1 MTKVKIC
8 GLQEIEH
15 VWAASGADA
24 VGFVFAPSSRRISV
38 EKASR
43 LAAELPESTEKI
55 GVFVNA
61 ELKEILDAIE
71 KVPLTLVQLHGDE
84 TNDLIRSIPVKVIQ
98 AFSVRDQDDVKKL
111 KRSIADYVLVDAPGT
126 QFRGGSGK
134 TFDWNLLDK
143 ASIESSRLVLAG
155 GLDAGNVSLA
165 IGRTAPYMVDV
176 SSGVET
182 EGKKDAEKIKTFI
195 KIVKGDSMQQA
206 EGTNKETGFFGRFG
220 GQFVPETLM
229 KAVKELEAAY
239 AEAKDDP
246 EFQASYHSY
255 LKEYVGREQP
265 LTFAARLT
273 EAWGGP
279 KVYLKREDLNH
290 TGAHKI
296 NNAIG
301 QALLAIRMGKRKI
314 VAETGAGQHGVAT
327 ATICALLDLECVIF
341 MGEEDI
347 RRQQLNVFRMKLL
360 GARVES
366 VTKGSATLKDAV
378 NEALRYWVTN
388 VGDTHYLIGSALGPH
403 PFPTMV
409 RDFQSVI
416 GKETREQ
423 ILGKEGRLPDVIL
436 ACIGGGS
443 NAIGM
448 FHPFVE
454 DQSVRLIGVEA
465 AGEGVDTARHAAT
478 LTKGTEGVLHG
489 AYMKLLQDENGQVQ
503 EAHSISA
510 GLDYP
515 GVGPEHVYLEDIGR
529 VEYKAITDEEALAS
543 VISLSRLEGI
553 IPALES
559 AHAVAEAEKTAAAM
573 GPEEILIICVS
584 GRGDKDMATYAEK
597 LEGLA

>member
-8 GLQEIEH
+8 GLMEPQH
-15 VWAASGADA
+15 VKAAAGADA
-24 VGFVFAPSSRRISV
+24 IGFVFAPSKRRVSIEQAAGLAKHAPADV
-38 EKASR
+38 ER
-43 LAAELPESTEKI
+43 I

-61 ELKEILDAIE
+61 SLEDIE
-71 KVPLTLVQLHGDE
+71 RAVREVPLTMVQLHGDE
-84 TNDLIRSIPVKVIQ
+84 PDELVRSISVPVIQ
-98 AFSVRDQDDVKKL
+98 AFSIRNTEDAARL
-111 KRSIADYVLVDAPGT
+111 KGSGADFVLVDAPGT
-126 QFRGGSGK
+126 DYRGGSGHV
-134 TFDWNLLDK
+134 FDWSLLEGAD
-143 ASIESSRLVLAG
+143 IETSRLIVAG
-155 GLDAGNVSLA
+155 GLNPGNVNAA
-165 IGRTAPYMVDV
+165 IRQTAPYMVDV

-182 EGKKDAEKIKTFI
+182 DGRKDTMKITEFI
-195 KIVKGDSMQQA
+195 RKAKGDSMQQA
-206 EGTNKETGFFGRFG
+206 VEKTGFFGKYG

-229 KAVKELEAAY
+229 KAVKELEDAY
-239 AEAKDDP
+239 AEAKADP
-246 EFQASYHSY
+246 AFQEEYHTY

-265 LTFAARLT
+265 LTFAKRLT

-296 NNAIG
+296 NNALG
-301 QALLAIRMGKRKI
+301 QALLAMRMGKRKI

-327 ATICALLDLECVIF
+327 ATVCALFDLECVIF

-347 RRQQLNVFRMKLL
+347 KRQQLNVFRMKLL

-388 VGDTHYLIGSALGPH
+388 VEDTHYLIGSALGPH

-416 GKETREQ
+416 GEETRRQ
-423 ILGKEGRLPDVIL
+423 IVEHEGRLPDAIL
-436 ACIGGGS
+436 ACVGGGS

-448 FHPFVE
+448 FYPFLKDE
-454 DQSVRLIGVEA
+454 AVRLIGVEA
-465 AGEGVDTARHAAT
+465 SGEGLDTDKHAAT
-478 LTKGTEGVLHG
+478 MSKGTEGVLHG
-489 AYMKLLQDENGQVQ
+489 AFMKLLQSESGQVL
-503 EAHSISA
+503 EAHSVSA

-515 GVGPEHVYLEDIGR
+515 GIGPEHAYLADIGR
-529 VEYKAITDEEALAS
+529 VEYVAITDAEALEA
-543 VISLSRLEGI
+543 VVTFSRLEGI

-559 AHAVAEAEKTAAAM
+559 AHAISQAEKTAKEMSAD
-573 GPEEILIICVS
+573 EILVICVS
-584 GRGDKDMATYAEK
+584 GRGDKDMATYAER

>member
-8 GLQEIEH
+8 GLQEEVH
-15 VWAASGADA
+15 VRAASAADA
-24 VGFVFAPSSRRISV
+24 AGFVFAPSRRRVTV
-38 EKASR
+38 EQAAH
-43 LAAELPESTEKI
+43 LADELPGSVEKI

-61 ELKEILDAIE
+61 ELDEVLAAVRE
-71 KVPLTLVQLHGDE
+71 VPLTMVQLHGDE
-84 TNDLIRSIPVKVIQ
+84 TDEFIRSIPVKVIQ
-98 AFSVRDQDDVKKL
+98 AFSVRDIEDVKKL
-111 KRSIADYVLVDAPGT
+111 EKSIADYVLVDAPGID
-126 QFRGGSGK
+126 FRGGSGR
-134 TFDWNLLDK
+134 TFDWSLLEK
-143 ASIESSRLVLAG
+143 SSIDPARLIVAG
-155 GLDAGNVSLA
+155 GLDSANVGQA
-165 IGRTAPYMVDV
+165 IGSLAPYMVDV

-182 EGKKDAEKIKTFI
+182 KGKKDADKIKSFI
-195 KIVKGDSMQQA
+195 KTVKGDSMQQA
-206 EGTNKETGFFGRFG
+206 TGTENVTGFFGRFG

-239 AEAKDDP
+239 AEAKEDAD
-246 EFQASYHSY
+246 FQADYHKY

-265 LTFAARLT
+265 LTYAARLT

-360 GARVES
+360 GAKVES

-388 VGDTHYLIGSALGPH
+388 VEDTHYLIGSALGPH

-416 GKETREQ
+416 GRETREQ
-423 ILGKEGRLPDVIL
+423 ILDKEGRLPDVIL
-436 ACIGGGS
+436 ACVGGGS

-448 FHPFVE
+448 FHPFVGDE
-454 DQSVRLIGVEA
+454 SVRLIGVEA

-515 GVGPEHVYLEDIGR
+515 GVGPEHVHLEDIGR
-529 VEYKAITDEEALAS
+529 VEYKAVTDEEALAS
-543 VISLSRLEGI
+543 VIKLSRLEGI

-559 AHAVAEAEKTAAAM
+559 AHAVAEAEKAAAAM